1 MALRVFCSELTKEIN
16 VLENK
21 KYDET
26 IDATHILNFE
36 KKTSQRYLFLAKI
49 LQNYRQL
56 EQECILT
63 AFSMNPTQECFEL
76 VCKLAESND
85 KVTDDENSSQPNT
98 SHSESIDALHTITS
112 VDLLLNSKEYDVL
125 RAPNRLLDSLT
136 MLSEGVRSDLV
147 CLLTMPRIK
156 NLNWCVPWPQLK
168 IECQALLDVEK
179 KRQIVENTTANANE
193 KLKFINLNYEDFKDF
208 KPHEY
213 PGIEKGYEIYVA
225 DSDSEESL
233 INYNGAAGNDSEDT
247 DSAPESKNFIVK
259 EARRLQNKKRR
270 LIKRSKQLLEEIE
283 TDAKIKKEP
292 NASDPKKKR
301 KLRMNSDCL
310 KPAPKNR
317 RGQLKK
323 QKLRVENGGIDAVNV
338 KIEPNVDIKI
348 EPDAEVKVEPIES
361 INNEYDI
368 DAIQFNDQDVS
379 RTFSE
384 LSNLSN
390 LNGTNFVL
398 GNNFYPA
405 PPITNTSTCNLT
417 ENVCESEFQR
427 NNDLNPEQ
435 LDDLANFNYLPID
448 TSNQCSQSTS
458 TTINNPDLVNSL
470 KFDHT
475 KNEIDGQ
482 TFHSIYD
489 RNFDDDHKFGL
500 QLQNIVGILS
510 IRPDIS
516 YLANKTI
523 NMPTELDTDE
533 APVLTELCPL
543 KQTINEDNSCKN
555 NQHMNSDS
563 KLCEMPFASNNIIPS
578 TNLQKPKPKNPLLTF
593 RRPKK
598 CINKSNESAA
608 FNTSNGLSTDTMAID
623 SPVKIPTKPF
633 SFENNTDDW
642 MVTTQMSSQQQNL
655 EQNNDSN
662 LSMLQRQ
669 QSDLFSCN
677 ITTDLSNSQVCTIRF
692 FSLFFFILNF
702 MYNVHFILWRIW
714 HILK

>member
-76 VCKLAESND
+76 VCKMAESNE
-85 KVTDDENSSQPNT
+85 KVTDGENSSQPDA

-112 VDLLLNSKEYDVL
+112 VDLLLNSKDYDVL

-179 KRQIVENTTANANE
+179 KRQIVENTTAIANE

-213 PGIEKGYEIYVA
+213 PGIEKGYEVYVA

-233 INYNGAAGNDSEDT
+233 INYNGAVGNESEDT

-270 LIKRSKQLLEEIE
+270 LIKRSKQLLEEIG
-283 TDAKIKKEP
+283 TDAKIKKES

-310 KPAPKNR
+310 KPTPKSR
-317 RGQLKK
+317 RGPLKK
-323 QKLRVENGGIDAVNV
+323 QKLSVENGGISAVEV

-348 EPDAEVKVEPIES
+348 EPDAEVKIQPIES

-368 DAIQFNDQDVS
+368 DAMQFSDQDVS
-379 RTFSE
+379 RTFSD

-405 PPITNTSTCNLT
+405 PPNTNTCNLT
-417 ENVCESEFQR
+417 ENVSESEFQC
-427 NNDLNPEQ
+427 NNDLNPKQ

-448 TSNQCSQSTS
+448 TSNQCIQPTIES

-489 RNFDDDHKFGL
+489 RNFEDDQKFGL
-500 QLQNIVGILS
+500 QLQNIVGILN
-510 IRPDIS
+510 IRPNIS
-516 YLANKTI
+516 YIANETI
-523 NMPTELDTDE
+523 NMQTELDTDE
-533 APVLTELCPL
+533 PPVLTELCPL
-543 KQTINEDNSCKN
+543 KQTINEDKSCTN
-555 NQHMNSDS
+555 NQSMNSDS
-563 KLCEMPFASNNIIPS
+563 KQCEMPFASNNIIPA
-578 TNLQKPKPKNPLLTF
+578 TNLEKPKPKNPLLTF

-598 CINKSNESAA
+598 CINKSNESTA
-608 FNTSNGLSTDTMAID
+608 FNASNGHSTDTMAIE
-623 SPVKIPTKPF
+623 PF
-633 SFENNTDDW
+633 SFENSTDDW
-642 MVTTQMSSQQQNL
+642 MTTTQMSSQQQNV
-655 EQNNDSN
+655 ENNDSN

-677 ITTDLSNSQVCTIRF
+677 ITTDLSNDQVCKIRF
-692 FSLFFFILNF
+692 FLTIFF
-702 MYNVHFILWRIW
+702 
-714 HILK
+714 

>member
-76 VCKLAESND
+76 VCKLAESNE
-85 KVTDDENSSQPNT
+85 KVTDGENSSQPDT

-112 VDLLLNSKEYDVL
+112 VDLLLNSKDYDVL

-193 KLKFINLNYEDFKDF
+193 KLKFINLNYADFKDF

-233 INYNGAAGNDSEDT
+233 INYNGAVGNESEDT
-247 DSAPESKNFIVK
+247 DSAPESKNFIIK
-259 EARRLQNKKRR
+259 EARRLQNKRRR

-301 KLRMNSDCL
+301 KLRVNSDCL
-310 KPAPKNR
+310 KPAPKSR
-317 RGQLKK
+317 RGPLKK
-323 QKLRVENGGIDAVNV
+323 HKLSVENGGIGAVNV
-338 KIEPNVDIKI
+338 KIESNVDIKI
-348 EPDAEVKVEPIES
+348 EPDAEVKVEPIEN

-368 DAIQFNDQDVS
+368 DATQFSDQDVS
-379 RTFSE
+379 RTFSD

-405 PPITNTSTCNLT
+405 PPNTNTCNLT
-417 ENVCESEFQR
+417 ENVSEAEFQR

-448 TSNQCSQSTS
+448 TSNQCSQSTLES

-470 KFDHT
+470 KFDHS

-489 RNFDDDHKFGL
+489 RNFEDDHKFGL

-516 YLANKTI
+516 YLANETI
-523 NMPTELDTDE
+523 NMQTELDTDE
-533 APVLTELCPL
+533 PPVLTELCPL
-543 KQTINEDNSCKN
+543 KQTINGDNSCTN
-555 NQHMNSDS
+555 NQQMNSDS
-563 KLCEMPFASNNIIPS
+563 KLCEMPFASNNTIPA

-623 SPVKIPTKPF
+623 SPVKIPAKPF
-633 SFENNTDDW
+633 SFENKTDDW
-642 MVTTQMSSQQQNL
+642 MTTTQMSSQQQNV

-677 ITTDLSNSQVCTIRF
+677 ITTDLSNGQVCTIRF
-692 FSLFFFILNF
+692 FLTIFFFELYILFFGEFGTF
-702 MYNVHFILWRIW
+702 
-714 HILK
+714 